1 MNQEHLNR
9 LDFKNGQL
17 EKWLNECPFPI
28 TNFRQLAF
36 EDEGQKQVE
45 ILVDVPIEQ
54 TTVNL
59 NHYGLHLDQ
68 KTADLEMQFIKI
80 DKQRKSLISESVKL
94 RNSDA
99 NPLKQKKI
107 EDQLM
112 DVSKKWHKIGKE
124 LTDLSKKSEE
134 IK

>member
-1 MNQEHLNR
+1 MNKKLLNR

-28 TNFRQLAF
+28 TNFRQMDF
-36 EDEGQKQVE
+36 ETEGQKQVE

-80 DKQRKSLISESVKL
+80 DKERKSLISESVRL

-112 DVSKKWHKIGKE
+112 DVSKKWHKIGRE
-124 LTDLSKKSEE
+124 LTDLAKKSE
-134 IK
+134 KL

>member
-1 MNQEHLNR
+1 MNKKLLNR

-28 TNFRQLAF
+28 TNFRQLDF

-59 NHYGLHLDQ
+59 NHYGLKLDQ

-80 DKQRKSLISESVKL
+80 DKERKALISESVKL
-94 RNSDA
+94 RRQDA

-112 DVSKKWHKIGKE
+112 DVSKKWHKIGRE
-124 LTDLSKKSEE
+124 LTDLAKKSE
-134 IK
+134 KL

>member
-45 ILVDVPIEQ
+45 ILVDVPLEQ

-112 DVSKKWHKIGKE
+112 DVSKKWHQIGRE
-124 LTDLSKKSEE
+124 LTDLAKKSE
-134 IK
+134 KL

>member
-28 TNFRQLAF
+28 TNFRQMDF
-36 EDEGQKQVE
+36 ETEGQKQVE

-80 DKQRKSLISESVKL
+80 DKERKSLISESVRL

-112 DVSKKWHKIGKE
+112 DVSKKWHQIGRE
-124 LTDLSKKSEE
+124 LTDLAKKSE
-134 IK
+134 KL

>member
-59 NHYGLHLDQ
+59 NHYGLQLDQ

-80 DKQRKSLISESVKL
+80 DKERKSLISESVRLK
-94 RNSDA
+94 NSDA

-112 DVSKKWHKIGKE
+112 DVSKKWHKIGRE
-124 LTDLSKKSEE
+124 LTDLAKKSE
-134 IK
+134 KL

>member
-112 DVSKKWHKIGKE
+112 DVSKKWHKIGRE
-124 LTDLSKKSEE
+124 LTDLAKKSE
-134 IK
+134 KL

>member
-9 LDFKNGQL
+9 LDFTNEAL
-17 EKWLNECPFPI
+17 IKWLNECPFPI
-28 TNFRQLAF
+28 TNFRQMDF
-36 EDEGQKQVE
+36 ETEGQKQVE

-59 NHYGLHLDQ
+59 NHYGLKLDQ

-80 DKQRKSLISESVKL
+80 DKERKALISETVRL

-112 DVSKKWHKIGKE
+112 DVSKKWHKIGRE
-124 LTDLSKKSEE
+124 LTDLAKRSE
-134 IK
+134 KL

>member
-28 TNFRQLAF
+28 TNFRQMCF
-36 EDEGQKQVE
+36 ETEGQKQVE
-45 ILVDVPIEQ
+45 LLLDIPIEQ

-59 NHYGLHLDQ
+59 DHYGLKLDQ

-80 DKQRKSLISESVKL
+80 DRERKACIAAVVKSRKQ
-94 RNSDA
+94 D
-99 NPLKQKKI
+99 NPLKTKKLEDELYEI
-107 EDQLM
+107 HKKWRDIGDQL
-112 DVSKKWHKIGKE
+112 
-124 LTDLSKKSEE
+124 TTLSKQAEKL
-134 IK
+134 

>member
-9 LDFKNGQL
+9 LDFKNGQI

-28 TNFRQLAF
+28 TNCSQFAF

-112 DVSKKWHKIGKE
+112 DVSKKWHQIGRE
-124 LTDLSKKSEE
+124 LTDLAKKSE
-134 IK
+134 KL

>member
-28 TNFRQLAF
+28 TNFHQLCF
-36 EDEGQKQVE
+36 ETEGQKQVE

-68 KTADLEMQFIKI
+68 KTADLEMQFINI
-80 DKQRKSLISESVKL
+80 DKKRKSLISESVRL

-112 DVSKKWHKIGKE
+112 DVSKKWHKIGRE
-124 LTDLSKKSEE
+124 LTDLAKKSE
-134 IK
+134 KL

>member
-9 LDFKNGQL
+9 LDFTNEAL
-17 EKWLNECPFPI
+17 TKWLNDCPFPI
-28 TNFRQLAF
+28 TNFRQMDF
-36 EDEGQKQVE
+36 ETEGQKQVE

-68 KTADLEMQFIKI
+68 KTADLEMQFINI
-80 DKQRKSLISESVKL
+80 DKKRKALISESVRL

-112 DVSKKWHKIGKE
+112 DVSKKWHKIGRE
-124 LTDLSKKSEE
+124 LTDLAKKSE
-134 IK
+134 KL

>member
-59 NHYGLHLDQ
+59 NHYGLQLDQ
-68 KTADLEMQFIKI
+68 NTADLEMQFIKI
-80 DKQRKSLISESVKL
+80 DKERKSLISESVRL

-112 DVSKKWHKIGKE
+112 DVSKKWTKIGRE
-124 LTDLSKKSEE
+124 LTDLAKKSE
-134 IK
+134 KL

>member
-59 NHYGLHLDQ
+59 NHYGLQLDQ
-68 KTADLEMQFIKI
+68 KTADLEMQFINI
-80 DKQRKSLISESVKL
+80 DKKRKALISESVRL

-112 DVSKKWHKIGKE
+112 DVSKKWHQIGRE
-124 LTDLSKKSEE
+124 LTDLAKKSE
-134 IK
+134 KL

>member
-1 MNQEHLNR
+1 MHQEHLNR

-59 NHYGLHLDQ
+59 NHYGLQLDQ
-68 KTADLEMQFIKI
+68 KTADLEMQFINI
-80 DKQRKSLISESVKL
+80 DKKRKALISESVRL

-112 DVSKKWHKIGKE
+112 DVSKKWHKIGRE
-124 LTDLSKKSEE
+124 LTDLAKKSE
-134 IK
+134 KL

>member
-28 TNFRQLAF
+28 SNFRQLAF

-45 ILVDVPIEQ
+45 ILVDVPIDQ

-59 NHYGLHLDQ
+59 NHYGLQLDQ
-68 KTADLEMQFIKI
+68 KTADLEMQFINI
-80 DKQRKSLISESVKL
+80 DKKRKALISESVRL

-112 DVSKKWHKIGKE
+112 DVSKKWHKIGRE
-124 LTDLSKKSEE
+124 LTDLAKKSE
-134 IK
+134 KL

>member
-1 MNQEHLNR
+1 MNKKLLNR

-28 TNFRQLAF
+28 TNFRQMDF
-36 EDEGQKQVE
+36 ETEGQKQVE

-59 NHYGLHLDQ
+59 NHYGLRLDQ
-68 KTADLEMQFIKI
+68 KTADLEMQFINI
-80 DKQRKSLISESVKL
+80 DKKRKALISESVRL

-112 DVSKKWHKIGKE
+112 DVSKKWHKIGRE
-124 LTDLSKKSEE
+124 LTALSKESE
-134 IK
+134 KL

>member
-1 MNQEHLNR
+1 MNKKLLNR

-28 TNFRQLAF
+28 TNFRQMDF
-36 EDEGQKQVE
+36 ETDGQKQVE
-45 ILVDVPIEQ
+45 ILVDIPIEQ

-59 NHYGLHLDQ
+59 DHYGLKLDQ

-80 DKQRKSLISESVKL
+80 DKERKAIISESVKL
-94 RNSDA
+94 RRQDA

-107 EDQLM
+107 EDKLLEITCE
-112 DVSKKWHKIGKE
+112 WTKIGRE
-124 LTDLSKKSEE
+124 LTALSKESE
-134 IK
+134 KL

>member
-9 LDFKNGQL
+9 LDFTNEAL
-17 EKWLNECPFPI
+17 TKWLNDCPFPI
-28 TNFRQLAF
+28 TNFRQMDF
-36 EDEGQKQVE
+36 ETEGQKQVE

-59 NHYGLHLDQ
+59 NHYGLRLDQ
-68 KTADLEMQFIKI
+68 KTADLEMQFINI
-80 DKQRKSLISESVKL
+80 DKKRKALISESVRL

-107 EDQLM
+107 EAQLM
-112 DVSKKWHKIGKE
+112 DVSKKWHKIGRE
-124 LTDLSKKSEE
+124 LTDLSKQSKKS
-134 IK
+134 

>member
-1 MNQEHLNR
+1 MNKKLLNR

-17 EKWLNECPFPI
+17 EKWRNECPFPF
-28 TNFRQLAF
+28 TNFRQMDF
-36 EDEGQKQVE
+36 ETDGQKQVE
-45 ILVDVPIEQ
+45 ILVDIPIEQ

-59 NHYGLHLDQ
+59 DHYGLKLDQ

-80 DKQRKSLISESVKL
+80 DKQRKALISESVKL
-94 RNSDA
+94 RRQDA

-112 DVSKKWHKIGKE
+112 DVSKKWHKIGRE
-124 LTDLSKKSEE
+124 LTDLAKKSE
-134 IK
+134 KL

>member
-28 TNFRQLAF
+28 TNFRQMDF
-36 EDEGQKQVE
+36 ETEGQKQVE

-59 NHYGLHLDQ
+59 NHYGLHLAQ

-112 DVSKKWHKIGKE
+112 DVSKKWHQIGRE
-124 LTDLSKKSEE
+124 LTDLAKKSE
-134 IK
+134 KL

>member
-9 LDFKNGQL
+9 LDFTNEAL
-17 EKWLNECPFPI
+17 TKWLNECPFPI

-112 DVSKKWHKIGKE
+112 DVSKKWHQIGRE
-124 LTDLSKKSEE
+124 LTDLAKKSE
-134 IK
+134 KL

>member
-9 LDFKNGQL
+9 LDFTNEAL
-17 EKWLNECPFPI
+17 TKWLNDCPFPI
-28 TNFRQLAF
+28 TNFRQMDF
-36 EDEGQKQVE
+36 ETEGQKQVE

-59 NHYGLHLDQ
+59 NHYGLRLDQ

-80 DKQRKSLISESVKL
+80 DKERKSLISESVRL

-112 DVSKKWHKIGKE
+112 DVSKKWHKIGRE
-124 LTDLSKKSEE
+124 LTDLAKKSE
-134 IK
+134 KL

>member
-28 TNFRQLAF
+28 TNFRQMDF
-36 EDEGQKQVE
+36 ETDGQKQVE

-59 NHYGLHLDQ
+59 NHYGLRLDQ
-68 KTADLEMQFIKI
+68 KTADLEMQFINI
-80 DKQRKSLISESVKL
+80 DKKRKALISESVRL

-112 DVSKKWHKIGKE
+112 DVSKKWHKIGRE
-124 LTDLSKKSEE
+124 LTDLAKKSE
-134 IK
+134 KL

>member
-112 DVSKKWHKIGKE
+112 DVSKKWHKIGRE
-124 LTDLSKKSEE
+124 LTDLSKKSE
-134 IK
+134 KS

>member
-80 DKQRKSLISESVKL
+80 DKERKSLISESVRL

-112 DVSKKWHKIGKE
+112 DVSKKWHKIGRE
-124 LTDLSKKSEE
+124 LTDLAKKSE
-134 IK
+134 KS

>member
-45 ILVDVPIEQ
+45 ILVDVPIDK

-59 NHYGLHLDQ
+59 NHYGLQLDQ

-80 DKQRKSLISESVKL
+80 DKERKSLISESVRL

-112 DVSKKWHKIGKE
+112 DVSKKWHKIGRE
-124 LTDLSKKSEE
+124 LTDLAKKSE
-134 IK
+134 KL

>member
-9 LDFKNGQL
+9 LDFTNEAL
-17 EKWLNECPFPI
+17 TKWLNECPFPI

-59 NHYGLHLDQ
+59 NHYGLYLDQ

-80 DKQRKSLISESVKL
+80 DKERKACIAAVIKSRKQ
-94 RNSDA
+94 D
-99 NPLKQKKI
+99 NPLKTKKLEDELMEI
-107 EDQLM
+107 HKKWRDIGDQL
-112 DVSKKWHKIGKE
+112 
-124 LTDLSKKSEE
+124 TTLSKKAE
-134 IK
+134 KL

>member
-59 NHYGLHLDQ
+59 NHYGLKLDQ

-80 DKQRKSLISESVKL
+80 DKERKSLISESVRL

-112 DVSKKWHKIGKE
+112 DVSKKWHQIGRE
-124 LTDLSKKSEE
+124 LTDLAKKSE
-134 IK
+134 KL

>member
-68 KTADLEMQFIKI
+68 KTADLEMQFINI
-80 DKQRKSLISESVKL
+80 DKKRKALISESVRL

-112 DVSKKWHKIGKE
+112 DVSKKWHQIGRE
-124 LTDLSKKSEE
+124 LTDLAKKSE
-134 IK
+134 KL